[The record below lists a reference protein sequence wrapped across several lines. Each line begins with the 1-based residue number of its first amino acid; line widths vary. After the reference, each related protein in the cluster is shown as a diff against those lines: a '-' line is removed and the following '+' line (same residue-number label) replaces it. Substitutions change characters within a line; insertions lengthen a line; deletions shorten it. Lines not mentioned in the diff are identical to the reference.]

1 MMSKLLASRL
11 KFLRTI
17 NGYTQQRIA
26 DALDMTRSN
35 YSSLERGRTEPD
47 MQMIR
52 RIASFYN
59 ISSDFLL
66 GVDIAAVDPQ
76 LDEVRAELWKYIATM
91 ERDTAQTILSL
102 FKKLDKE

>member
-1 MMSKLLASRL
+1 MSKLLASRL

-52 RIASFYN
+52 RISSFYN

-66 GVDIAAVDPQ
+66 GVDIAPVDPQ
-76 LDEVRAELWKYIATM
+76 LDEIRAELWEYIATM
-91 ERDTAQTILSL
+91 DRDTAQTILSL
-102 FKKLDKE
+102 FKKLDKQ